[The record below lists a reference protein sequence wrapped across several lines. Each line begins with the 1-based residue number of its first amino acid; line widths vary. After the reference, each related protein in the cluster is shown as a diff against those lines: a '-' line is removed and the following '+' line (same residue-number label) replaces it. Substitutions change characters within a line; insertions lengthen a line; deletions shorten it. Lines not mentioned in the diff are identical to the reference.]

1 MLTGLTQIGIVT
13 RFDIKTYP
21 LIKAQYTI
29 NLYRPDD
36 YVAINNATI
45 QTQELMESDPKIG
58 LFTNFN
64 QNFVAVGLLY
74 AGEHKAGTDVF
85 ASFNSLDSLMSTANS
100 TSDGTLQSLA
110 ETLGHAH
117 ELHSM
122 KQV

>member
-1 MLTGLTQIGIVT
+1 LIHAGIVT

-36 YVAINNATI
+36 YVTINKATI
-45 QTQELMESDPKIG
+45 QTQELMESDSKIG

-64 QNFVAVGLLY
+64 QHFVAVGLLY
-74 AGEHKAGTDVF
+74 AGEHEAGADVF
-85 ASFNSLDSLMSTANS
+85 ASFHSLDSLMSTVNS
-100 TSDGTLQSLA
+100 TTNGTLLSLA
-110 ETLGHAH
+110 ETLGQAH
-117 ELHSM
+117 KQHSM